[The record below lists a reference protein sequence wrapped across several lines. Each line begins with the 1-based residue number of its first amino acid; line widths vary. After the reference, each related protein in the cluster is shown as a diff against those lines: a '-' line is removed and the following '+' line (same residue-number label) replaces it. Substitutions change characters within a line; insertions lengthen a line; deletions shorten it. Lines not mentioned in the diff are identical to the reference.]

1 MCPLGAWPYHHKP
14 PFQSYPYYLPSYVAR
29 GICAGVENG
38 IYSSRSGC
46 SLHKDR
52 ESETHQQTS
61 QLTIWESSP
70 VNGRKIFYTLE
81 TATGPP

>member
-14 PFQSYPYYLPSYVAR
+14 PFQSYPYYFPSYVAR

-38 IYSSRSGC
+38 IYSSRSVC

-61 QLTIWESSP
+61 HPTIW
-70 VNGRKIFYTLE
+70 
-81 TATGPP
+81 